1 MLGIEDS
8 SQVVIGT
15 VPEPDMAAI
24 EAVDYESD
32 KIRPWEMTRM
42 CRMAATPQPAVP
54 LKSISDSG
62 WWMRRRDK
70 GGSVL
75 ASYQNLQA
83 SKTAYE
89 AALTAFR
96 APG

>member
-32 KIRPWEMTRM
+32 KIRAMGND
-42 CRMAATPQPAVP
+42 
-54 LKSISDSG
+54 KSGAECPPHLSQQ
-62 WWMRRRDK
+62 
-70 GGSVL
+70 
-75 ASYQNLQA
+75 YH
-83 SKTAYE
+83 
-89 AALTAFR
+89 
-96 APG
+96 